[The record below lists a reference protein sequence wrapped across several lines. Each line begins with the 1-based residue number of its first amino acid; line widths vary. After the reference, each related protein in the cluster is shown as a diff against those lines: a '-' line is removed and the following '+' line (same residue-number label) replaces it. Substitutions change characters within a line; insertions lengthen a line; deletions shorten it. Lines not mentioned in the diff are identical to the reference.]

1 MSITPAAAND
11 VPQTEDQLVRAHGY
25 AALAMVVYSALLG
38 TVVSLKF
45 HMPDFLGEV
54 SWLTSGRLRYDHV
67 QGIFFGWL
75 GNAFLVYLYYAVPR
89 LAGRPVTSRKL
100 GWALFVVWNF
110 LVVIPGWA
118 LVMAGYSQ
126 PLEWAEF
133 PIVVDVFVVLA
144 FVLMAVQ
151 FVGPFLRS
159 RLSELYVSAWYI
171 IGSIIFTLLAYPVGN
186 FVPELVPG
194 ARGATYSGLW
204 IHDAVG
210 LYVTP
215 FAVSMA
221 YFVIPVATGRPIYSH
236 FLSMLA
242 FWMLFFIYPL
252 NGTHHY
258 IFSSIPMA
266 AQTGAIVASVYLGM
280 DVILNVTNQL
290 LSLRGSSSVVANDVA
305 LRYTWVGVVVYLVV
319 SLQGSFQALMP
330 VNRLV
335 HFSDWVIGHSHLAM
349 IGFASFASIGGML
362 HVWKRT
368 PGARY
373 NARAANWS
381 FWLLAVG
388 LALMVSDLT
397 AAGLLQGEF
406 WQSNAPWMESVR
418 ASQWFWTARS
428 VAAVPILAAFLAL
441 ALSMMTGPVGELA
454 QQPVPA
460 NAPQQSEEAIEEF
473 REHNA
478 GRGLAWLKNAYVLTA
493 VAGVA
498 FFLFSFVVLAVWP
511 NQELEQRV
519 LATRPID
526 LVPLTQSELRGR
538 AIYGREGCINC
549 HSQLVRYTE
558 ADVRRF
564 GLPTQAWETD
574 REYPQLW
581 STRRVGPDLGREFGR
596 KSRDWQLTHLWNPR
610 HVVPDSNMPP
620 FPWLF
625 DSSPGKPTQEALDL
639 VAYLDSLGRDAQLAG
654 RGPEANARQ
663 TDLSLEQLCGL
674 GYSSAVSLTR
684 GSGPLFAPPS
694 DDAEKAGAA
703 RRGAGVF
710 THNCSGCHGSSGEG
724 NGPAAPSLLPAP
736 RNLTLARFSDRRL
749 SHVLWFGVPGS
760 SMPGWNDLPSSD
772 LQALVAYVQSL
783 ESLGASDEP
792 VTLAEAES
800 TRARALYVKN
810 CVMCHGSD
818 GKGDGPAARTLL
830 PTPTS
835 FQQVRPGQAHAEEV
849 LARGVPGTAMPP
861 WKDKLSEPERRLLA
875 QYVRTLYRLQVAPE
889 E

>member
-1 MSITPAAAND
+1 MSAASTAAND
-11 VPQTEDQLVRAHGY
+11 IPQTEDRLIRAHGY

-45 HMPDFLGEV
+45 HLPDFLGGQA
-54 SWLTSGRLRYDHV
+54 WLTSGRLRYDHV

-89 LAGRPVTSRKL
+89 LASRPVTSRKL
-100 GWALFVVWNF
+100 GWALFIIWNF
-110 LVVIPGWA
+110 LVVIPGWV

-144 FVLMAVQ
+144 FAIMAVQ
-151 FVGPFLRS
+151 FVRPFLRS
-159 RLSELYVSAWYI
+159 RFSELYVSAWYI
-171 IGSIIFTLLAYPVGN
+171 IGSIVFTMLAYPVGN

-221 YFVIPVATGRPIYSH
+221 YFVIPVATKRPIYSH

-266 AQTGAIVASVYLGM
+266 AQMGAIVASVYLGM

-290 LSLRGSSSVVANDVA
+290 LSLRGSSGVVARDVA
-305 LRYTWVGVVVYLVV
+305 LRYTWVGIVIYLVV
-319 SLQGSFQALMP
+319 SLQGSLQALMP
-330 VNRLV
+330 VNRVV

-388 LALMVSDLT
+388 LALMVADLT
-397 AAGLLQGEF
+397 AAGLVQGEL
-406 WQSNAPWMESVR
+406 WQSNASWMDSLR
-418 ASQWFWTARS
+418 ASHWFWFTRS
-428 VAAVPILAAFLAL
+428 VSAAPILAAFVAL
-441 ALSMMTGPVGELA
+441 ALGMMTGPVGELS
-454 QQPVPA
+454 PRPELA
-460 NAPQQSEEAIEEF
+460 NEPPQSEEIM
-473 REHNA
+473 EHKA
-478 GRGLAWLKNAYVLTA
+478 GRGLAWLRNAYVLTG
-493 VAGVA
+493 VAGVG

-511 NQELEQRV
+511 NQELEQRIS
-519 LATRPID
+519 ATRPAG
-526 LVPLTQSELRGR
+526 LLPLTDSELRGR
-538 AIYGREGCINC
+538 AIYGREGCMNC

-581 STRRVGPDLGREFGR
+581 GTRRVGPDLAREFGR
-596 KSRDWQLTHLWNPR
+596 KSKDWQLTHLWNPR
-610 HVVPDSNMPP
+610 YVVPDSNMPP

-625 DSSPGKPTQEALDL
+625 DGSPTKPTQEAQDM
-639 VAYLDSLGRDAQLAG
+639 VAYLNSLGRDAQLAG
-654 RGPEANARQ
+654 GGPQANARQ

-674 GYSSAVSLTR
+674 GYSSAMSLTR
-684 GSGPLFAPPS
+684 GTAPLFAAPA
-694 DDAEKAGAA
+694 DDAERAGAA

-710 THNCSGCHGSSGEG
+710 TQNCSGCHGAAGEG
-724 NGPAAPSLLPAP
+724 NGQAAQSLLPKP
-736 RNLTLARFSDRRL
+736 PNLTNARFSDKRL
-749 SHVLWFGVPGS
+749 SHLLWFGAPGS
-760 SMPGWNDLPSSD
+760 AMPGWNDLPTSD
-772 LQALVAYVQSL
+772 LLALVAYVQSL
-783 ESLGASDEP
+783 EAPSASVEP
-792 VTLAEAES
+792 S
-800 TRARALYVKN
+800 ALPAPELSQAKELYAKN
-810 CVMCHGSD
+810 CVICHGAE
-818 GKGDGPAARTLL
+818 GKGNGPSARTLAPV
-830 PTPTS
+830 PTN
-835 FQQVRPGQAHAEEV
+835 FQQERPSQADAEKS
-849 LARGVPGTAMPP
+849 LAKGVAGTAMPP
-861 WKDKLSEPERRLLA
+861 WKEQLSESQRQLLA
-875 QYVRTLYRLQVAPE
+875 RYVRTFYPLPAPPQE
-889 E
+889 